1 MKSKSDLPQECLE
14 SNSRTEKIE
23 ITLLLE
29 GIFQRYG
36 HDFRG
41 YSYPSINR
49 RIKYRMELE
58 GLTSISYLQQRVLYE
73 PEMMR
78 KLLKDFSIN
87 VTEMF
92 RDPEF
97 YSSFRKRVV
106 PLLHSYPFIRIW
118 HAGCS
123 TGEEAYSMAI
133 LLYEEGLY
141 KKSKIYATD
150 MNMDVLE
157 KAEKGIFSFEKM
169 KQYTSN
175 YQKAGGLHAFSEY
188 YTADQYGVKFKPFLS
203 ENIVFAR
210 HNLVTDSSFNEF
222 NVIICRNVLIYFDKQ
237 LQNQVHG
244 LFQESLSR
252 FGVLGLGSK
261 ESIRFSPYMA
271 CYEEIDAENK
281 LYKKID

>member
-1 MKSKSDLPQECLE
+1 MKPKSSIPQEYIEEKSDIEKLE
-14 SNSRTEKIE
+14 V
-23 ITLLLE
+23 TLLLE

-41 YSYPSINR
+41 YAYASINR
-49 RIKYRMELE
+49 RIKYRMEIE
-58 GLTSISYLQQRVLYE
+58 GLSSISHLQQRVLYE
-73 PEMMR
+73 PELMK

-97 YSSFRKRVV
+97 YLAFRKHVV

-157 KAEKGIFSFEKM
+157 KAEKGIFSFDKM

-188 YTADQYGVKFKPFLS
+188 YTADQYGVKFQPFLS
-203 ENIVFAR
+203 ENIIFAR
-210 HNLVTDSSFNEF
+210 HNLATDSSFNEF
-222 NVIICRNVLIYFDKQ
+222 NVILCRNVLIYFDKE
-237 LQNQVHG
+237 LQNDVHG
-244 LFQESLSR
+244 LFKESLSR
-252 FGVLGLGSK
+252 FGFLGLGNK
-261 ESIRFSPYMA
+261 ESIRFSPYMQY
-271 CYEEIDAENK
+271 YEEIDATNK
-281 LYKKID
+281 LYKRID